1 MLIFFRIFTPP
12 QQAQHKYRRRHSRE
26 SGNPL
31 ATNLQLIAMTQTIQI
46 QDILNTIPNCNFSKE
61 AQIELL
67 QIVRYITLVK
77 EQPDN
82 ICEIL
87 EQKIQILQHPDTIA
101 TGADR
106 SLSLSK
112 GVRADATTEPA
123 VAERSRSAE
132 ASLARTS
139 VRADVACVKVKSV
152 AILELLNTLNA
163 GTAHNDMSKIS
174 KLIAFL
180 TGNSYHRIYNELQ
193 KGILFSDFHTQQI
206 NEINKIFSELNIPIT
221 INPTKEY

>member
-1 MLIFFRIFTPP
+1 MN
-12 QQAQHKYRRRHSRE
+12 H
-26 SGNPL
+26 
-31 ATNLQLIAMTQTIQI
+31 TINVT
-46 QDILNTIPNCNFSKE
+46 DILNTIPNCNFSKE

-87 EQKIQILQHPDTIA
+87 EQKIQILQHPEVA
-101 TGADR
+101 AGADVH
-106 SLSLSK
+106 
-112 GVRADATTEPA
+112 VRADAADEPA
-123 VAERSRSAE
+123 AAERSRSAE

-152 AILELLNTLNA
+152 AILELLNKLNA
-163 GTAHNDMSKIS
+163 GTAHNDRTKIC

-193 KGILFSDFHTQQI
+193 KGILFADFHTQQI
-206 NEINKIFSELNIPIT
+206 NEINKIFAELNIPIT
-221 INPTKEY
+221 IQPDTEY

>member
-1 MLIFFRIFTPP
+1 
-12 QQAQHKYRRRHSRE
+12 
-26 SGNPL
+26 
-31 ATNLQLIAMTQTIQI
+31 MTQTINI

-67 QIVRYITLVK
+67 QIVRYITLIK

-87 EQKIQILQHPDTIA
+87 EQRIQLLQHPDN
-101 TGADR
+101 
-106 SLSLSK
+106 
-112 GVRADATTEPA
+112 TTEPV

-139 VRADVACVKVKSV
+139 VRADVACVKVKAV

-163 GTAHNDMSKIS
+163 GTAHNDRTKIC

-180 TGNSYHRIYNELQ
+180 TGNSYHRIYNEFQ

-206 NEINKIFSELNIPIT
+206 NEINKIFAELNIEIT

>member
-1 MLIFFRIFTPP
+1 M
-12 QQAQHKYRRRHSRE
+12 
-26 SGNPL
+26 N
-31 ATNLQLIAMTQTIQI
+31 QTIQI

-67 QIVRYITLVK
+67 QIVRYITLVN

-87 EQKIQILQHPDTIA
+87 EQKIQLLQHPDN
-101 TGADR
+101 
-106 SLSLSK
+106 
-112 GVRADATTEPA
+112 TTEPA

-132 ASLARTS
+132 ASKGN
-139 VRADVACVKVKSV
+139 VPCVKVKSV
-152 AILELLNTLNA
+152 AILELLNTINA
-163 GTAHNDMSKIS
+163 GTAHNDRTKIC

-180 TGNSYHRIYNELQ
+180 TGNSYHRIYNEFQ
-193 KGILFSDFHTQQI
+193 KGITFSDFHNQQI
-206 NEINKIFSELNIPIT
+206 NEINKIFSELDLQIT

>member
-1 MLIFFRIFTPP
+1 MPTRAGKPRPYTAHTSPEPKVAEGNGRNPPP
-12 QQAQHKYRRRHSRE
+12 Q
-26 SGNPL
+26 GNAL
-31 ATNLQLIAMTQTIQI
+31 GQNTHTMEHTINI

-67 QIVRYITLVK
+67 QIVRYITLVNQ
-77 EQPDN
+77 QPEN

-87 EQKIQILQHPDTIA
+87 EQKIQLLQHPDNTQQPA
-101 TGADR
+101 DAGAD
-106 SLSLSK
+106 
-112 GVRADATTEPA
+112 A
-123 VAERSRSAE
+123 VIERSRNDSADTACVKACPE
-132 ASLARTS
+132 QSEGS
-139 VRADVACVKVKSV
+139 IPCVKVKAV

-163 GTAHNDMSKIS
+163 GTAHNDRTKIC

-180 TGNSYHRIYNELQ
+180 TGNSYHRIYNEFQ

-206 NEINKIFSELNIPIT
+206 NEINKIFAELNIEIT